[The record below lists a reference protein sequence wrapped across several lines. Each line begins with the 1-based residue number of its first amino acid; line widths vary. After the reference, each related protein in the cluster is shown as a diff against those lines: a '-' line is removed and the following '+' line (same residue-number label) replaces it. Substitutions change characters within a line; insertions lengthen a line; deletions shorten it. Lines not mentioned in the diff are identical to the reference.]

1 MYIGGSMVEERDGMR
16 RDGCLEGTPNWRI
29 AQFGWVCLWKDGTFV
44 LGGRGI
50 GAGAWFGWGVFVEGR
65 DFCFGGTPNWR
76 IARFD
81 WDVFVEGRDFCF
93 EGTRNWRIARFRWMC
108 L

>member
-1 MYIGGSMVEERDGMR
+1 MR

-29 AQFGWVCLWKDGTFV
+29 ARFG
-44 LGGRGI
+44 
-50 GAGAWFGWGVFVEGR
+50 
-65 DFCFGGTPNWR
+65 
-76 IARFD
+76 

-93 EGTRNWRIARFRWMC
+93 EGMRNWRIARFRWMC

>member
-1 MYIGGSMVEERDGMR
+1 MR

-29 AQFGWVCLWKDGTFV
+29 ARFGWMCLWKDGTFVWGGDAELAQERGLAGVWLWKDGTFV

-50 GAGAWFGWGVFVEGR
+50 GAGA
-65 DFCFGGTPNWR
+65 
-76 IARFD
+76 
-81 WDVFVEGRDFCF
+81 
-93 EGTRNWRIARFRWMC
+93 RFRWMC